1 MQRRKTGH
9 VDLRGS
15 IDLKN
20 ADRQNTIFSSKVLS
34 SQNGN
39 ANIVN
44 YVLDDPTDSDKTIY
58 QSKLEL
64 QSITTEYVGRYFCVY
79 NSSVK
84 DDSQSDFNQLVE
96 QFKASSIYIF
106 VDGE

>member
-1 MQRRKTGH
+1 M
-9 VDLRGS
+9 DLRGLS
-15 IDLKN
+15 AARISYDHDDLE
-20 ADRQNTIFSSKVLS
+20 FVLKVLS

-44 YVLDDPTDSDKTIY
+44 YVHDDPTDIDKTIY
-58 QSKLEL
+58 RSNLEL
-64 QSITTEYVGRYFCVY
+64 QSVTTEYVGRYYCVY

-84 DDSQSDFNQLVE
+84 GESQSNYDQEVE
-96 QFKASSIYIF
+96 RFRASSIYIF